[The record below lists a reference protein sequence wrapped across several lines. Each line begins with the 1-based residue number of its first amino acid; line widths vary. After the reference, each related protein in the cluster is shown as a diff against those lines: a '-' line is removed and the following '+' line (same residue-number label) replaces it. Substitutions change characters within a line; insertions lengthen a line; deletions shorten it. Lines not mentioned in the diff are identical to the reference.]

1 MLRQAELI
9 HRAHFRVNDTKD
21 DLDPEPLPYHTGAI
35 TTGGVGVGEIGVAS
49 LVQLRFV
56 QIGKETLCQR
66 QCIFGGETWC
76 IWPDRLQG
84 SVQPP
89 ERRRIDTKMDIRR
102 ADALAEREVMI
113 NVVKRA
119 RSFPVEF
126 SHRAPPR

>member
-1 MLRQAELI
+1 MPRQAELI
-9 HRAHFRVNDTKD
+9 HRAHFRVDDTKD
-21 DLDPEPLPYHTGAI
+21 DLDPKSLPYHTGAI
-35 TTGGVGVGEIGVAS
+35 TTAGVGVSEIAIAS

-66 QCIFGGETWC
+66 QRIFGGETWC

-89 ERRRIDTKMDIRR
+89 QRRCIDTKMDIRR
-102 ADALAEREVMI
+102 AGTLAEREVMI

-119 RSFPVEF
+119 RLFPVEF
-126 SHRAPPR
+126 SHRGPPR